1 MNEDILDAA
10 ISVLKAKVDVIMYDV
25 NSILSSSMSCYEN
38 KAANKLASKISEL
51 AIANQNYQQALS
63 LKMQMLTMKVKNL
76 PQSEDDQQKSQNNQ
90 SDGNTA

>member
-25 NSILSSSMSCYEN
+25 NCILSSSPAFE
-38 KAANKLASKISEL
+38 KEAAKNLASKISDL

-63 LKMQMLTMKVKNL
+63 LKMQMLSMKVQNL
-76 PQSEDDQQKSQNNQ
+76 PQNDEQKNIQT
-90 SDGNTA
+90 DGDTA

>member
-25 NSILSSSMSCYEN
+25 NSMLSSSLAYEN
-38 KAANKLASKISEL
+38 NAPKKLASRISDL

-63 LKMQMLTMKVKNL
+63 LKMQMMQMKIKNL
-76 PQSEDDQQKSQNNQ
+76 PQDNDQQNIEYNG
-90 SDGNTA
+90 DTA